1 MIWAL
6 FFPVNT
12 FHRASVD
19 GVIDAVFRTALGFEY
34 DSHLV
39 GFIEFENFRT
49 QFHTGFATSTFLRV
63 DDNAFAHV
71 WPPLME
77 KGFSVQVSA
86 QPPAKKTAG
95 QIEKETNS
103 SLR

>member
-19 GVIDAVFRTALGFEY
+19 GVIDAVFRTALGFDY

-49 QFHTGFATSTFLRV
+49 QFHTGFATGTFLRV
-63 DDNAFAHV
+63 DDNAFAQGR
-71 WPPLME
+71 PPLME
-77 KGFSVQVSA
+77 NG
-86 QPPAKKTAG
+86 
-95 QIEKETNS
+95 
-103 SLR
+103 